1 MGLSLTLGCG
11 AYDRTIPLADGTVVP
26 DGIDL
31 RMTTLTPGDLFRR
44 QARDAEFDV
53 AEFSLS
59 TYAMLHGRGDTRFV
73 GIPVFP
79 SRMFRHRSIFVNTKA
94 GIARPED
101 LRGRRVG
108 AAEFQQTAGV
118 WIRGILER
126 EHGVPLADVDW
137 VFGAYNAP
145 GPYHERSPVALPANL
160 RTTVI
165 HETTCLNDL
174 LDAGEI
180 DAVIAAQAPAA
191 LKRPGSTVA
200 RLFPDLVS
208 AVQAYF
214 GRTGIFP
221 IMHTVVIR
229 RSIYEAEPWV
239 ARAMVDAFVEAK
251 RVGAARLAAD
261 GTPYAGL
268 PWLTAHLEEL
278 ARVMGPDPYPYGFLA
293 NHATVT
299 AFLEMHHAQGLAPR
313 LLTAEEL
320 FVPET
325 HAS

>member
-1 MGLSLTLGCG
+1 MSLTLTLGCG
-11 AYDRTIPLADGTVVP
+11 AYDRTIPLFDGSVRP
-26 DGIDL
+26 EGIDL
-31 RMTTLTPGDLFRR
+31 HPVALTPGDLFRR

-59 TYAMLHGRGDTRFV
+59 TYAMLLGQGDSRFV

-94 GIARPED
+94 GITRPED

-126 EHGVPLADVDW
+126 EHGVPQREIEW
-137 VFGAYNAP
+137 VFGSFNAP
-145 GPYHERSPVALPANL
+145 GPFHERSPVALPADL
-160 RTTVI
+160 RSSVI
-165 HETTCLNDL
+165 PETTCLNEL

-180 DAVIAAQAPAA
+180 DAVISAQAPAA
-191 LKRPGSTVA
+191 LKRPGSNVA
-200 RLFPDLVS
+200 RLFPDFVS
-208 AVQAYF
+208 AEQAYF
-214 GRTGIFP
+214 RKTGIFP
-221 IMHTVVIR
+221 IMHAVVVR
-229 RSIYEAEPWV
+229 RSVHEAHPWV
-239 ARAMVDAFVEAK
+239 ARAMLDAFVEAK
-251 RVGAARLAAD
+251 RVGTSRLAAD

-278 ARVMGPDPYPYGFLA
+278 GRVMGPDPYQYGFLA

-299 AFLEMHHAQGLAPR
+299 AFLEMHHAQGLTPR
-313 LLTAEEL
+313 VYTAEEL

-325 HAS
+325 HTS